1 MILVKVDEKDIKRIK
16 PHSDLYKLLDEFITG
31 GMIARKYTA
40 RPSIIQIQTRA
51 KPQLQ
56 AR

>member
-31 GMIARKYTA
+31 GV
-40 RPSIIQIQTRA
+40 
-51 KPQLQ
+51 
-56 AR
+56 